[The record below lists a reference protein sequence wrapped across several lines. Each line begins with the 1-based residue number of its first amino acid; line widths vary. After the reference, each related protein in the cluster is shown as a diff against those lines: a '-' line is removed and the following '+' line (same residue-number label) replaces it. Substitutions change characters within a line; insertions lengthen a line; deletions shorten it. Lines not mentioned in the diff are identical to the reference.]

1 MSDLVARSLTR
12 SLTALPVRSPT
23 RAAALVV
30 VVSLGS
36 AAAALFAQPVSSSR
50 ASAASPADRP
60 AGRPAAGAAAAPGV
74 APGSELATVSA
85 RPAGAAAAA
94 AYDGVV
100 EAVRRT
106 VVAAQVSGAVVQLD
120 AKVGDRVKAGQVLVR
135 LDARAADQATAASD
149 AQVRVAR
156 AAQEVA
162 EKEVARQRQLAA
174 ERFISSAALD
184 RAEAEYK
191 AASAQAAAMLAQAGA
206 ARTQSGFFVVRAPY
220 AGVVSEVPVAL
231 GDMALPGR
239 ALVTVYDPAALRV
252 SAAVPLSAV
261 AALGDGK
268 GVRVELP
275 TPAVPGGATPQLHIP
290 LRVQQLPAADAATH
304 TVTLRADLAPAPA
317 GLPGV
322 APGQFARLW
331 LPAAGAGGAAA
342 AFASPWVPLSAVVR
356 RAEMTG
362 LYVLDATG
370 RPLLRQVRLGRSDGA
385 QVEVLA
391 GLSGQERVA
400 TDPQAA
406 ARLTVAQK

>member
-304 TVTLRADLAPAPA
+304 TVTLRADLTPGLA
-317 GLPGV
+317 GLV
-322 APGQFARLW
+322 PGQFARLW
-331 LPAAGAGGAAA
+331 LPAAGGTRAN
-342 AFASPWVPLSAVVR
+342 PWVPAAAIVR

-362 LYVLDATG
+362 LYVLDANG

-385 QVEVLA
+385 QVEVLSGLAA
-391 GLSGQERVA
+391 GERVA
-400 TDPQAA
+400 SDAQAA
-406 ARLTVAQK
+406 ARMTASAK